1 VVEGVLMHPTLANY
15 LPVIFSGLLNTFI
28 LALGGIGL
36 GTGLGML
43 IAFIEAFSPRPVLKA
58 VDAVVKI
65 VMGVPI
71 LVIFF
76 IIFFGLPSIGIQ
88 APPIIAAVLG
98 LGLRSGAYQS
108 QLLRGVINSLSY
120 GQLEAAY
127 SIGLTRWKAF
137 TKVILPQALRLYLPG
152 WVNEFTIVLKD
163 TSIAYA
169 IGVTEIFTQAVHA
182 AQVLLDYLGPL
193 TVVALTY
200 FIICYTA
207 SHLINRL
214 YLRLAISGMGIGGLG
229 GVES

>member
-1 VVEGVLMHPTLANY
+1 MDAALVNY

-28 LALGGIGL
+28 LALGGIAL
-36 GTGLGML
+36 GTALGML
-43 IAFIEAFSPRPVLKA
+43 ISFIEAFSPQPVVKTINA
-58 VDAVVKI
+58 SVKI
-65 VMGVPI
+65 VMGIPI

-76 IIFFGLPSIGIQ
+76 IIFFGLPSIGIKP
-88 APPIIAAVLG
+88 PPITAAILG

-108 QLLRGVINSLSY
+108 QLLRGVINSMSY

-137 TKVILPQALRLYLPG
+137 TKVVLPQALRLYLPG

-200 FIICYTA
+200 FIICYTV
-207 SHLINRL
+207 SHLISRL
-214 YLRLAISGMGIGGLG
+214 YSRIAIPGMGVDGIGG
-229 GVES
+229 VEA